1 MLSNLVFGPQNVF
14 TDFIWVSRFS
24 NYFLKYFIKHTFL
37 RSMLFK
43 WLVSAQISFLVRK
56 HLLRSEIHS
65 CGCEIK
71 WWPRCVTSWLV
82 GGLGWRP
89 TGGAGGASG
98 QASPRYMLMVTNG
111 RWRKSVFLFN
121 DALRETRIVSCLWT
135 ASTFKMVINSRKFLN
150 VLCWYEVFN
159 WMECST
165 NIRSSLNS
173 EIQSK
178 LLLRQRIKSWVVL
191 LYTFKY
197 KTVK

>member
-1 MLSNLVFGPQNVF
+1 
-14 TDFIWVSRFS
+14 
-24 NYFLKYFIKHTFL
+24 
-37 RSMLFK
+37 
-43 WLVSAQISFLVRK
+43 
-56 HLLRSEIHS
+56 
-65 CGCEIK
+65 
-71 WWPRCVTSWLV
+71 
-82 GGLGWRP
+82 
-89 TGGAGGASG
+89 
-98 QASPRYMLMVTNG
+98 
-111 RWRKSVFLFN
+111 
-121 DALRETRIVSCLWT
+121 
-135 ASTFKMVINSRKFLN
+135 MVINSRKFLN